1 MVDTHTKDQRRKNM
15 QAIRSE
21 NTSPELKLRSMLHRE
36 GLRFKLHEKS
46 LPGRPDIVLP
56 KYKTVIEV
64 RGCFW
69 HRHDGCKKATLPK
82 SNIEYWQSKFSNT
95 VARDKLNESQL
106 LKLGWDVITVW
117 ECELSKIDNV
127 VNRIVFRLKKS
138 LSRIQ
143 KV

>member
-1 MVDTHTKDQRRKNM
+1 M